1 MYSFGNFS
9 AFFLWSPLGNYE
21 KKSCLNK
28 LKFWEASRNQKRGI
42 CWKFKL
48 SISLGTQKSAKTP
61 PAVGK
66 MIRPFREN
74 FFVDSLNQNSWKHVV
89 NSLKD
94 ISSSVTYEIV
104 SGDQNLFKINPETG
118 EIKTIRGLDYEQQRM
133 HFLTISTEEAR
144 GTFNLGTAK

>member
-1 MYSFGNFS
+1 MNVYVTELEKWVESGLSTIEIWRLVAEIYFS
-9 AFFLWSPLGNYE
+9 KWNI
-21 KKSCLNK
+21 K
-28 LKFWEASRNQKRGI
+28 
-42 CWKFKL
+42 
-48 SISLGTQKSAKTP
+48 
-61 PAVGK
+61 
-66 MIRPFREN
+66 FREN